1 MNIWIDINH
10 IPQWNFYKPLVETVT
25 RKGHCVWLTVLDRG
39 KLAKIVRRETEQ
51 LAHVQVDI
59 VGRHRMTKWSAI
71 VEANLIRDWQ
81 LWHWARGKKI
91 DIGFS
96 NGMQLAM
103 VCGQKGIPNY
113 SFDDDPQTRDRKW
126 KEKWNTECNFCVYE
140 DETIGAPSHVLRC
153 TKEWAYLNPR
163 TFVPKVEV
171 LEKYGVKPKEYM
183 FLREVSVG
191 TINYAGQ
198 ASGAILGIKDMI
210 PADMRV
216 LFSLEEK
223 KRRGEYP
230 ADWILLQ
237 EPIEDIHSLIY
248 YSAGLVSSGDSMARE
263 AALLGVPSYYLG
275 IRYTMPANAAAS
287 KVAQL
292 QNRKTMEF
300 EEWIDSL
307 VGQKL
312 PTIDRKLDEENKN
325 IKNIDKN
332 NENIILEETKKD
344 LEKNEE
350 SSDTCS
356 ISTVLTPQSTH
367 KQASGLLDD
376 SSRLTDTNAQCLSD
390 DSSEKIV
397 SLHST
402 PKNIENIS
410 SQAEVL
416 LQRQVELR
424 KHIDEAFIDIN
435 AYMLS
440 LVENVNND

>member
-25 RKGHCVWLTVLDRG
+25 RKGHRVWLTVLDRG
-39 KLAKIVRRETEQ
+39 KLAKIVLRETEQ
-51 LAHVQVDI
+51 LTHVQVDV

-71 VEANLIRDWQ
+71 LEANILRDLQ
-81 LWHWARGKKI
+81 LWHWIRGKKI
-91 DIGFS
+91 DVGFS

-103 VCGQKGIPNY
+103 VCGLKGIQNY

-163 TFVPKVEV
+163 TFVPNVKV

-210 PADMRV
+210 PMDMRV

-223 KRRGEYP
+223 KRRDEYP

-248 YSAGLVSSGDSMARE
+248 YAAGLVSSGDSMARE

-275 IRYTMPANAAAS
+275 IRYSMPANAAAS
-287 KVAQL
+287 KVASL
-292 QNRKTMEF
+292 QNQRTMGF
-300 EEWIDSL
+300 EEWIKEYIESKPKTQDSQSPEDDSL
-307 VGQKL
+307 LTSPYSAHEQAPGQTNDPSIVADALLNPLQKQ
-312 PTIDRKLDEENKN
+312 TKNAKNGHAGENV
-325 IKNIDKN
+325 I
-332 NENIILEETKKD
+332 E
-344 LEKNEE
+344 
-350 SSDTCS
+350 
-356 ISTVLTPQSTH
+356 QRM
-367 KQASGLLDD
+367 KQ
-376 SSRLTDTNAQCLSD
+376 Q
-390 DSSEKIV
+390 
-397 SLHST
+397 
-402 PKNIENIS
+402 
-410 SQAEVL
+410 Q
-416 LQRQVELR
+416 ELR
-424 KHIDEAFIDIN
+424 ARIDAEFIDIN
-435 AYMLS
+435 AYMLA
-440 LVENVNND
+440 LVENNM

>member
-1 MNIWIDINH
+1 MNIWIDILH
-10 IPQWNFYKPLVETVT
+10 IPQFNFYKPLIKALSEQGHTVYI
-25 RKGHCVWLTVLDRG
+25 TVLDRG
-39 KLAKIVRRETEQ
+39 KLPKIATRETEGWSD
-51 LAHVQVDI
+51 VQVDV

-71 VEANLIRDWQ
+71 WDANIIRAFQ
-81 LWHWARGKKI
+81 LRNWARDKKI

-96 NGMQLAM
+96 NGMLLAW
-103 VCGQKGIPNY
+103 VCKQKGIPNY
-113 SFDDDPQTRDRKW
+113 SFDDDPQTFDRKG

-210 PADMRV
+210 PTDMRV

-223 KRRGEYP
+223 KRRDEYP

-275 IRYTMPANAAAS
+275 IRYSMPANAAAS
-287 KVAQL
+287 KVASL
-292 QNRKTMEF
+292 QNQRTMGF
-300 EEWIDSL
+300 EAWVREYITKNTESTVADSNL
-307 VGQKL
+307 QDLASQSACEQAHRQLDNQVPATDADAHHLSDSSQKNV
-312 PTIDRKLDEENKN
+312 ICDNSQKN
-325 IKNIDKN
+325 V
-332 NENIILEETKKD
+332 
-344 LEKNEE
+344 
-350 SSDTCS
+350 SSD
-356 ISTVLTPQSTH
+356 
-367 KQASGLLDD
+367 
-376 SSRLTDTNAQCLSD
+376 DTS
-390 DSSEKIV
+390 
-397 SLHST
+397 
-402 PKNIENIS
+402 KNGHAGENVIE
-410 SQAEVL
+410 
-416 LQRQVELR
+416 QRMRQQQELR
-424 KHIDEAFIDIN
+424 ARIDAEFIDIN
-435 AYMLS
+435 EYMLR
-440 LVENVNND
+440 LVEGVKE